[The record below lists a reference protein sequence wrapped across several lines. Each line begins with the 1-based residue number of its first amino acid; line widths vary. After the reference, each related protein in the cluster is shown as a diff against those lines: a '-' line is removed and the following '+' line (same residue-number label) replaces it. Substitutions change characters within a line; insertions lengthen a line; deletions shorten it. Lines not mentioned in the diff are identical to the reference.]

1 MSLNYQDVQALLKLL
16 DDSPYN
22 ELTLQLDSFTLNL
35 RRSADGTGW
44 QQNTDVAA
52 KPHVVAAKT
61 ADAVAISA
69 EPPATEAG
77 LLEVRAPMIGTWY
90 RAPTPG
96 AEPFVQ
102 VGSEVSENSII
113 GIIEAMKLMTSV
125 PAGLRGTVVE
135 ILAVDATLVE
145 KGQLLLRVRP
155 Q

>member
-22 ELTLQLDSFTLNL
+22 ELTLQLDSLTLNL
-35 RRSADGTGW
+35 RRNAGGTGW
-44 QQNTDVAA
+44 QQNTEVAA
-52 KPHVVAAKT
+52 RPHVVAAKT
-61 ADAVAISA
+61 SGTSAATSA

-102 VGSEVSENSII
+102 VGSVVSENSII
-113 GIIEAMKLMTSV
+113 GIIEAMK
-125 PAGLRGTVVE
+125 
-135 ILAVDATLVE
+135 
-145 KGQLLLRVRP
+145 
-155 Q
+155 